1 MKNLFKFYRNK
12 RGLIQE
18 QMANLLSVSRQSYI
32 NYETGEAEPSFETLI
47 KISKTLRT
55 PIDDLL
61 GNEKYP
67 SDRDL
72 VKEQFISEIE
82 TIIKKYK

>member
-1 MKNLFKFYRNK
+1 MKNQIKFYRNK
-12 RGLIQE
+12 RELTQE
-18 QMANLLSVSRQSYI
+18 QMANMLSVSRQSYS

-47 KISKTLRT
+47 KISKILRT
-55 PIDDLL
+55 SIDDLL
-61 GNEKYP
+61 GNERYP

-82 TIIKKYK
+82 TRKY

>member
-1 MKNLFKFYRNK
+1 MKNQIKFYRNK
-12 RGLIQE
+12 KELTQE
-18 QMANLLSVSRQSYI
+18 QMANMLSVSRQSYI

-47 KISKTLRT
+47 KISKILRT

-67 SDRDL
+67 SDRDI
-72 VKEQFISEIE
+72 VKEELISEIE